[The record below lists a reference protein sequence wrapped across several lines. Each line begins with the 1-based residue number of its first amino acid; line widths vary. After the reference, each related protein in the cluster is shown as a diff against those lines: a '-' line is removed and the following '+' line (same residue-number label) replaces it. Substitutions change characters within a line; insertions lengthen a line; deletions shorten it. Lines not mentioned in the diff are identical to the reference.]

1 MGLDRQCGRQ
11 EFSVIKINN
20 KKINTMNVFIK
31 FIALAIVVSISS
43 CATSKQRLPALD
55 NGRVGIQ
62 KTVSFSDSITI
73 SELMSRARLYFAEKY
88 RSAKDVIQLDDIN
101 SGIIVGKAFS
111 KTGFNTHFTVK
122 IECKPG
128 RYRYTIYDVYV
139 VGGNNAANLYGT
151 EIPAEKYWS
160 MPMGKSAGN
169 KVGDAIKSV
178 ASDLEE
184 AMSIKVQSRNKDW

>member
-1 MGLDRQCGRQ
+1 MAT
-11 EFSVIKINN
+11 KNN
-20 KKINTMNVFIK
+20 IMHTFYKLF
-31 FIALAIVVSISS
+31 ALAIVVSISS

-55 NGRVGIQ
+55 NGKVGIQ
-62 KTVSFSDSITI
+62 KTVSFSDSVTI

-88 RSAKDVIQLDDIN
+88 KSAKDVIQLDDIN
-101 SGIIVGKAFS
+101 SGILVGKAFS
-111 KTGFNTHFTVK
+111 KSGFKTHFTVK

-139 VGGNNAANLYGT
+139 VGANNAANLYGT

-160 MPMGKSAGN
+160 MPMGQLAGN
-169 KVGDAIKSV
+169 RVGDEIKSV

-184 AMSIKVQSRNKDW
+184 AMSVKVQSRNKDW